1 MSNREKII
9 VGIMLLTVVYGVYV
23 LFFEGKGG
31 SSSSMTSTASV
42 SATKQLENLN
52 AFITKVAE
60 ASQAGLSKEDKY
72 IISRAE
78 SAWKQDP
85 LTTVELTDRPED
97 ELKRQQQQVIQ
108 TTGPQLDVSY
118 TGFMQMGDKK
128 FAIIDG
134 FEYAVG
140 DELERG
146 GFIVRSI
153 NPRQVV
159 VVSTDRSKKKFIFM
173 LEE

>member
-9 VGIMLLTVVYGVYV
+9 VGLMLLTVAYGVYA
-23 LFFEGKGG
+23 LFFEGKVK
-31 SSSSMTSTASV
+31 SSATPIASV
-42 SATKQLENLN
+42 SATQQLENLN

-60 ASQAGLSKEDKY
+60 ASKAGLSKEDKY

-85 LTTVELTDRPED
+85 LTTVELTDRPQN
-97 ELKRQQQQVIQ
+97 ELNRQQQQVAQ
-108 TTGPQLDVSY
+108 TTGPQLNVSY

-134 FEYAVG
+134 LEYAAG
-140 DELERG
+140 EELERG
-146 GFIVRSI
+146 GFVVRSI
-153 NPRQVV
+153 TPNQVV
-159 VVSTDRSKKKFIFM
+159 IFSTDGSKKKFVFT

>member
-1 MSNREKII
+1 
-9 VGIMLLTVVYGVYV
+9 MLLTVVYGIYV
-23 LFFEGKGG
+23 LFFEGKGKSG
-31 SSSSMTSTASV
+31 ATPTASI
-42 SATKQLENLN
+42 SATQQLESLN

-60 ASQAGLSKEDKY
+60 ASKAGLSKEDNY
-72 IISRAE
+72 IITRAE
-78 SAWKQDP
+78 SPWKQDP

-97 ELKRQQQQVIQ
+97 EIKRQKQQVIQ

-134 FEYAVG
+134 FEYAAG

-153 NPRQVV
+153 TPRQVV
-159 VVSTDRSKKKFIFM
+159 IVSTDRSKKKFIFM

>member
-1 MSNREKII
+1 MSNREKMI
-9 VGIMLLTVVYGVYV
+9 VGIMLLTVVYGIYA
-23 LFFEGKGG
+23 LFFEGKGE
-31 SSSSMTSTASV
+31 SSMTTTASV

-60 ASQAGLSKEDKY
+60 ASKAGLSKEDKY

-97 ELKRQQQQVIQ
+97 EIKRQEQKVVD
-108 TTGPQLDVSY
+108 TKGPQLDVSY

-128 FAIIDG
+128 LAIIDG

-140 DELERG
+140 DELEQG

-153 NPRQVV
+153 TPRQVV
-159 VVSTDRSKKKFIFM
+159 IVSTDRSKKKFIFM

>member
-1 MSNREKII
+1 MTNREKII
-9 VGIMLLTVVYGVYV
+9 VGLMLLTVVYGIYT
-23 LFFEGKGG
+23 LFFEGKIK
-31 SSSSMTSTASV
+31 SSTAPTV
-42 SATKQLENLN
+42 TISATKQLETLN

-85 LTTVELTDRPED
+85 LTTVELTNMPED
-97 ELKRQQQQVIQ
+97 EIKRQKQVVDAS
-108 TTGPQLDVSY
+108 GPQLNVSY

-128 FAIIDG
+128 FAVING
-134 FEYAVG
+134 LEYTTG
-140 DELERG
+140 DELVQG
-146 GFIVRSI
+146 GFIVGSI
-153 NPRQVV
+153 TPSQVV
-159 VVSTDRSKKKFIFM
+159 IISTGRNKKRFVFP

>member
-1 MSNREKII
+1 
-9 VGIMLLTVVYGVYV
+9 MLLTVVYGVYV
-23 LFFEGKGG
+23 LFFEGKGE
-31 SSSSMTSTASV
+31 SSLTSTAPL
-42 SATKQLENLN
+42 SATKQLESLN

-60 ASQAGLSKEDKY
+60 ASKAGLSKEDKY

-85 LTTVELTDRPED
+85 LTAVELTDRPED
-97 ELKRQQQQVIQ
+97 ELKQQQQQVIQ

-128 FAIIDG
+128 LAIIDG
-134 FEYAVG
+134 FDYATG
-140 DELERG
+140 DELEQG
-146 GFIVRSI
+146 GFIVRKI
-153 NPRQVV
+153 TPRQVV
-159 VVSTDRSKKKFIFM
+159 IVSTDRSKKKFIFM

>member
-9 VGIMLLTVVYGVYV
+9 VGLMLLTVAYGVYA
-23 LFFEGKGG
+23 LFFEGKVK
-31 SSSSMTSTASV
+31 SSATPIASV
-42 SATKQLENLN
+42 SATQQLENLN

-60 ASQAGLSKEDKY
+60 ASKAGLSKEDKY

-85 LTTVELTDRPED
+85 LTTVELTDRPEN
-97 ELKRQQQQVIQ
+97 EINRQQQQVAK
-108 TTGPQLDVSY
+108 TTGPQLNVSY

-134 FEYAVG
+134 LEYAAG
-140 DELERG
+140 EELERG
-146 GFIVRSI
+146 GFVVRSI
-153 NPRQVV
+153 TPNQVV
-159 VVSTDRSKKKFIFM
+159 IFSTDGSKKKFVFT

>member
-1 MSNREKII
+1 
-9 VGIMLLTVVYGVYV
+9 MLLTVVYGIYA
-23 LFFEGKGG
+23 LFFEGKGK
-31 SSSSMTSTASV
+31 SSKTTTAAV

-60 ASQAGLSKEDKY
+60 ASRAGLSKEDKY

-97 ELKRQQQQVIQ
+97 EINRQKKQIIQ
-108 TTGPQLDVSY
+108 TTGPQLNVSY

-134 FEYAVG
+134 LEYAAG
-140 DELERG
+140 DELVQG
-146 GFIVRSI
+146 GFKVRSI
-153 NPRQVV
+153 TPRQVV
-159 VVSTDRSKKKFIFM
+159 IVSTDRSKKKFIFM
-173 LEE
+173 IEE

>member
-1 MSNREKII
+1 
-9 VGIMLLTVVYGVYV
+9 MLLTVAYGIYA
-23 LFFEGKGG
+23 LFFEGKGKK
-31 SSSSMTSTASV
+31 STMPTAAI
-42 SATKQLENLN
+42 SATEQLENLN

-60 ASQAGLSKEDKY
+60 ASKAGLSKEDKY

-78 SAWKQDP
+78 APWKQDP

-97 ELKRQQQQVIQ
+97 EINRQKQQVTQ
-108 TTGPQLDVSY
+108 TTGPQLNVSY

-128 FAIIDG
+128 LAIIDG
-134 FEYAVG
+134 FEYAAG
-140 DELERG
+140 DELAQG

-153 NPRQVV
+153 TPRQVV
-159 VVSTDRSKKKFIFM
+159 IVSTDRSKKKFIFL

>member
-1 MSNREKII
+1 
-9 VGIMLLTVVYGVYV
+9 MLLTVVYGIYV
-23 LFFEGKGG
+23 LFFEGKGE
-31 SSSSMTSTASV
+31 SSLTSTASV

-60 ASQAGLSKEDKY
+60 ASKAGLSKEDNY

-97 ELKRQQQQVIQ
+97 EIKRQKQQVIQ

-134 FEYAVG
+134 FEYAAG

-153 NPRQVV
+153 TPRQVV
-159 VVSTDRSKKKFIFM
+159 IVSTDRSKKKFIFM

>member
-9 VGIMLLTVVYGVYV
+9 VGLMLLTVAYGIYA
-23 LFFEGKGG
+23 LFFEGKGK
-31 SSSSMTSTASV
+31 SSTAPIGAV

-52 AFITKVAE
+52 AFITKIAE
-60 ASQAGLSKEDKY
+60 ASRAGLSEEDKY
-72 IISRAE
+72 IIARAE

-97 ELKRQQQQVIQ
+97 EINRQKKQIIQ
-108 TTGPQLDVSY
+108 TTGPQLNVSY

-134 FEYAVG
+134 LEYTAG
-140 DELERG
+140 DELVQG
-146 GFIVRSI
+146 GFKVRSI
-153 NPRQVV
+153 TPRQVV
-159 VVSTDRSKKKFIFM
+159 IVSTDRSKKKFIFQI
-173 LEE
+173 EE

>member
-9 VGIMLLTVVYGVYV
+9 VGIMLLTVVYGIYV
-23 LFFEGKGG
+23 LFFEGKGE
-31 SSSSMTSTASV
+31 SSMTTTASV
-42 SATKQLENLN
+42 SATKQLESLN

-60 ASQAGLSKEDKY
+60 ASKAGLSKEDKY

-97 ELKRQQQQVIQ
+97 EIKRQKQQVVQ
-108 TTGPQLDVSY
+108 TTGPQLNVSY

-134 FEYAVG
+134 FEYAAG
-140 DELERG
+140 DELAQG

-153 NPRQVV
+153 TPRQVV
-159 VVSTDRSKKKFIFM
+159 IVSTDRSKKKFIFM

>member
-9 VGIMLLTVVYGVYV
+9 VGLMLLTVVYGIYA
-23 LFFEGKGG
+23 LFFEGKGK
-31 SSSSMTSTASV
+31 SSITPTASV
-42 SATKQLENLN
+42 SATEQLENLN

-97 ELKRQQQQVIQ
+97 EINRPKKQVIQ

-134 FEYAVG
+134 LEYTAG
-140 DELERG
+140 DELEQG
-146 GFIVRSI
+146 GFKVRNI
-153 NPRQVV
+153 TPRQVV
-159 VVSTDRSKKKFIFM
+159 IVSTDRSKKKFIFL

>member
-1 MSNREKII
+1 
-9 VGIMLLTVVYGVYV
+9 MLLTVAYGVYI
-23 LFFEGKGG
+23 LFFEGKGK
-31 SSSSMTSTASV
+31 SSTTPTAAI

-60 ASQAGLSKEDKY
+60 ASRAGLSKEDKY

-97 ELKRQQQQVIQ
+97 EINRQKKQIIQ
-108 TTGPQLDVSY
+108 TTGPQLNVSY
-118 TGFMQMGDKK
+118 TGFMEMGDKK

-134 FEYAVG
+134 FEYAAR
-140 DELERG
+140 DELQQG
-146 GFIVRSI
+146 GFKVGSI
-153 NPRQVV
+153 TPR
-159 VVSTDRSKKKFIFM
+159 
-173 LEE
+173 

>member
-9 VGIMLLTVVYGVYV
+9 VGLMLLTVAYGIYA
-23 LFFEGKGG
+23 LFFEGKGK
-31 SSSSMTSTASV
+31 SSTTPTAV

-60 ASQAGLSKEDKY
+60 ASRAGLSKEDKY

-97 ELKRQQQQVIQ
+97 EINRQKKQIIQ
-108 TTGPQLDVSY
+108 TTGPQLNVSY

-128 FAIIDG
+128 FAIVDG
-134 FEYAVG
+134 LEYTAG
-140 DELERG
+140 DELVQG
-146 GFIVRSI
+146 GFKVRSI
-153 NPRQVV
+153 TPRQVV
-159 VVSTDRSKKKFIFM
+159 IVSTDRSKKKFIF
-173 LEE
+173 LIEE

>member
-9 VGIMLLTVVYGVYV
+9 VGLMLLTVAYGVYA
-23 LFFEGKGG
+23 LFFEGKVK
-31 SSSSMTSTASV
+31 SSATPIASV
-42 SATKQLENLN
+42 SATQQLENLN

-60 ASQAGLSKEDKY
+60 ASKAGLSKEDKY

-85 LTTVELTDRPED
+85 LTTVELTDRPQN
-97 ELKRQQQQVIQ
+97 ELNRQKQQVAQ
-108 TTGPQLDVSY
+108 TTGPQLNVSY

-134 FEYAVG
+134 LEYAAG
-140 DELERG
+140 EELERG
-146 GFIVRSI
+146 GFVVRSI
-153 NPRQVV
+153 TPNQVV
-159 VVSTDRSKKKFIFM
+159 IFSTDGSKKKFVFT